1 MEIEKIESKL
11 KRAAKICR
19 LNSIGFVA
27 TEGSSAGI
35 SLLFYPDNENL
46 KKEISAKIV
55 SVIRNISNLK
65 ISIMKEMLE
74 MAFNSGNNVL
84 YLYKV
89 SPSIYFHCIFNRES
103 KIRMVRLFIF
113 FNKRK
118 FKKIFDSNE
127 K

>member
-1 MEIEKIESKL
+1 MEIEKIGSLL
-11 KRAAKICR
+11 KNMAKMCN
-19 LNSIGFVA
+19 LETIGFVA

-55 SVIRNISNLK
+55 GVIRNISNLK
-65 ISIMKEMLE
+65 ISILKEVFE
-74 MAFNSGNNVL
+74 MTFNSGNNKL
-84 YLYKV
+84 YLYKI
-89 SPSIYFHCIFNRES
+89 SPSIYFHCIFNKMF

-127 K
+127 

>member
-1 MEIEKIESKL
+1 MEIEKIGSLL
-11 KRAAKICR
+11 KNAAKIFR
-19 LNSIGFVA
+19 LETIGFVG

-55 SVIRNISNLK
+55 GVIRNISNLK
-65 ISIMKEMLE
+65 ISIMKEVFE
-74 MAFNSGNNVL
+74 MTFNSGNNVL

-89 SPSIYFHCIFNRES
+89 SSSIYFHCIFNKMF
-103 KIRMVRLFIF
+103 KIRLIRLFIF

-118 FKKIFDSNE
+118 FKKIFDINE
-127 K
+127 

>member
-1 MEIEKIESKL
+1 MEIEKIKSKL

-19 LNSIGFVA
+19 LTSIGFVA

-55 SVIRNISNLK
+55 GVVRNISNLK

-89 SPSIYFHCIFNRES
+89 SSSIYFHCIFNKVS

-127 K
+127 

>member
-1 MEIEKIESKL
+1 MEIEKIGSLL
-11 KRAAKICR
+11 KNTAKICR
-19 LNSIGFVA
+19 LETIGFVA

-55 SVIRNISNLK
+55 GVIRNISNLK
-65 ISIMKEMLE
+65 ISIMKEEPEE
-74 MAFNSGNNVL
+74 MAFNSGNNLL

-89 SPSIYFHCIFNRES
+89 SPSIYFHCIFNKMF
-103 KIRMVRLFIF
+103 KIKLVKLFIF

-127 K
+127 

>member
-1 MEIEKIESKL
+1 MEIEKIGSSL
-11 KRAAKICR
+11 KNMVKICR
-19 LNSIGFVA
+19 LDTIGFVA

-46 KKEISAKIV
+46 KKEISAKTV
-55 SVIRNISNLK
+55 GLIRNISNLK
-65 ISIMKEMLE
+65 ISILKEVRE
-74 MAFNSGNNVL
+74 ATFNSGNNIL

-89 SPSIYFHCIFNRES
+89 SPSIYFHCIFNKMF

-127 K
+127 

>member
-1 MEIEKIESKL
+1 MEIEKIGSLL
-11 KRAAKICR
+11 KNMAKIYR
-19 LNSIGFVA
+19 LTSIGFVA

-55 SVIRNISNLK
+55 GVIRNIGNLK
-65 ISIMKEMLE
+65 ISILKEVFE
-74 MAFNSGNNVL
+74 IAMAFNSGNVL

-89 SPSIYFHCIFNRES
+89 SPSIYFHCIFN
-103 KIRMVRLFIF
+103 KTFKLKLVRLFVF

-127 K
+127 